1 MAFAVSTARPVALLV
16 LAVLALTAV
25 GAASPQPEATC
36 GSCGMVFER
45 VAEDR
50 GLDVNVTRSE
60 ATIRVHENESAT
72 WTVTNTLAANGSRPT
87 ETELTA
93 TARATVT
100 DGWGVPHSRDG
111 TVTVTDVRVDNRT
124 VVLRF
129 RDADGAQRRAGLLV
143 VDYFQTAHR
152 GGWRMTADT
161 IRVVGPAGTTAVN
174 DPDTP
179 SGTGVSLETGRALT
193 LGGDADHPGWFS
205 DDLYVVFGDDPAQ
218 WRVGAAVALATAPIW
233 VDNVTS
239 YVLPGLV
246 GYALLLVV
254 VTTLT
259 RSLGTTDRSPDRLAL
274 GVGLLGWIGTASS
287 LLSPGPRW
295 YLSFAVVFAIVGSV
309 AAVRPSAFRSQGRAV
324 GLGVV
329 TALVAAAASLSS
341 GIGTN
346 WATVAATLP
355 VALGPAYG
363 LAVARAS
370 TTDRGLA
377 IPFTG
382 MLVTAG
388 VTGSVLVPPSSRP
401 SAFFLGFVVF
411 AAIWVT
417 LCTLPLAAVGFRAY
431 AQLRGDTGQST

>member
-1 MAFAVSTARPVALLV
+1 
-16 LAVLALTAV
+16 
-25 GAASPQPEATC
+25 
-36 GSCGMVFER
+36 MVFER

-72 WTVTNTLAANGSRPT
+72 WTVTNTLAANGSQPT
-87 ETELTA
+87 ARELAA
-93 TARATVT
+93 TAQATVT
-100 DGWGVPHSRDG
+100 DGWGVPHSGDG
-111 TVTVTDVRVDNRT
+111 TVTVRDVRVDNRT
-124 VVLRF
+124 VILRL

-174 DPDTP
+174 DPDAP
-179 SGTGVSLETGRALT
+179 SNTGIGLETGRALT
-193 LGGDADHPGWFS
+193 LEGDAAHPGWFS
-205 DDLYVVFGDDPAQ
+205 EDFYVVFGDEPAQ
-218 WRVGAAVALATAPIW
+218 WRVSAAVALATGPIW
-233 VDNVTS
+233 VDNVTG

-254 VTTLT
+254 VTMLT
-259 RSLGTTDRSPDRLAL
+259 RTLGTATRSPDRLAL
-274 GVGLLGWIGTASS
+274 GVGLLGWLGTVSS
-287 LLSPGPRW
+287 LLSPGPQW

-309 AAVRPSAFRSQGRAV
+309 AAVRPSAFRSRTRAV
-324 GLGVV
+324 ALGVA
-329 TALVAAAASLSS
+329 TALLAAATGLSS
-341 GIGTN
+341 GAGAH
-346 WATVAATLP
+346 WATVATTLP

-370 TTDRGLA
+370 ATDCGLA
-377 IPFTG
+377 APFAG

-401 SAFFLGFVVF
+401 PTFFLAFVVF
-411 AAIWVT
+411 GVLWAT
-417 LCTLPLAAVGFRAY
+417 LCTLPLAAVGFRTY
-431 AQLRGDTGQST
+431 VQLRGSAEQSG